1 MRRPDESTR
10 PTTRKPAEPDANPRG
25 LPAAPWRPRT
35 AAILA
40 LWALL
45 AAGNALAEPLTV
57 RYHDQGKY
65 REEGLLRFVVEAQDD
80 GTPIEGL
87 DRATWGLL
95 RGDKTVEARADP
107 SQFRANGAAT
117 SVLVVLAANS
127 NFLPAEDEVGPDGS
141 RVKSPMAYALDAF
154 DSLRN
159 NLGSSL
165 VTIAC
170 YDEVRRDPEFLKTNG
185 VASKMSAFTL
195 DEVTSACR
203 PPAEEVRGGQPR
215 MPTLLL
221 AAAQKWLRQRKPETL
236 RFVMVVITDGISEE
250 PVQEHWL
257 RSIRNQFGGDIPGWL
272 DLYVVGLEDGGDPAN
287 LKALARD
294 GVLASTGKRE
304 ELPKKVAALTPLIA
318 GSGIYDVRF
327 AVAERVTGASV
338 ALVVTAQGADGQR
351 VASAPYTLVRL
362 ERKTGWLQIVII
374 ALGVLVGL
382 LILFVLIRLIA
393 AAAEARRRRREEEA
407 ARASAPYEGPSRGK
421 LIVRDGPATGTTF
434 HLVEDMTY
442 IGRSPDN
449 HVSIPDGSV
458 GKRHASIHIRARTYE
473 IEDLQSTNGVFV
485 NGQRVLKAH
494 LKDGDSI
501 RLGSTEMQFRL

>member
-1 MRRPDESTR
+1 MRPS
-10 PTTRKPAEPDANPRG
+10 AEITSLSVGNHVS
-25 LPAAPWRPRT
+25 LM
-35 AAILA
+35 A
-40 LWALL
+40 LGSLL
-45 AAGNALAEPLTV
+45 ATGVALAEPLTV
-57 RYHDQGKY
+57 RYHEQDKY
-65 REEGLLRFVVEAQDD
+65 REEGLLRFVVEAQED

-87 DRATWGLL
+87 ERSVWGLL
-95 RGDKTVEARADP
+95 RGDQPVEAQAGIT
-107 SQFRANGAAT
+107 AGAVT
-117 SVLVVLAANS
+117 SVLVVLAADS
-127 NFLPAEDEVGPDGS
+127 NFLPDKDEVDANGS
-141 RVKSPMAYALDAF
+141 PLKKAMSYALDAL

-159 NLGSSL
+159 NLGSHL
-165 VTIAC
+165 VTVAC
-170 YDEVRRDPEFLKTNG
+170 YNEVRRDPEFLKTNG

-195 DEVTSACR
+195 DGVTSDCR
-203 PPAEEVRGGQPR
+203 PTTEEVRGGQPR
-215 MPTLLL
+215 LPTLLL
-221 AAAQKWLRQRKPETL
+221 AAAQKWLRQRKPEAL
-236 RFVMVVITDGISEE
+236 RFVMVVITDGNSEE

-257 RSIRNQFGGDIPGWL
+257 RSIRNRFGGDIRGWL
-272 DLYVVGLEDGGDPAN
+272 ELYVVGLEDGGDPAN

-294 GVLASTGKRE
+294 GVLALAGKRE
-304 ELPKKVAALTPLIA
+304 DLPKKVTQLTPLIA

-327 AVAERVTGASV
+327 AVADRVTGESV
-338 ALVVTAQGADGQR
+338 PMVVTAQGADGR
-351 VASAPYTLVRL
+351 KLTSAPYTLVRL
-362 ERKTGWLQIVII
+362 ERKTGWLRIVII
-374 ALGVLVGL
+374 VLGVLVGL
-382 LILFVLIRLIA
+382 LIVFVIIRLIA

-434 HLVEDMTY
+434 HLIEDMTY

-458 GKRHASIHIRARTYE
+458 GKRHASIRIRDRTYE

>member
-1 MRRPDESTR
+1 MRWPDESTR
-10 PTTRKPAEPDANPRG
+10 FPTRKPGDPVVDRRR
-25 LPAAPWRPRT
+25 LPATPWSPRT

-40 LWALL
+40 LGSLL
-45 AAGNALAEPLTV
+45 AAGAALAEPVTV

-65 REEGLLRFVVEAQDD
+65 REEGLLRFVVEVQDE
-80 GTPIEGL
+80 GAPIEGL
-87 DRATWGLL
+87 DHATWGLT
-95 RGDKTVEARADP
+95 RGEKTVEAQADP
-107 SQFRANGAAT
+107 VLFRANGMAT

-127 NFLPAEDEVGPDGS
+127 NFLPAEDEVGPDGN
-141 RVKSPMAYALDAF
+141 RVKKPMAYALDAL

-159 NLGSSL
+159 NLGSYL
-165 VTIAC
+165 VTVAC

-195 DEVTSACR
+195 DEVIAACR

-215 MPTLLL
+215 LPTLLL

-257 RSIRNQFGGDIPGWL
+257 RSIRNQFGGDITGWL

-304 ELPKKVAALTPLIA
+304 DLPKKVAALTPLIA
-318 GSGIYDVRF
+318 GNGLYDVRF

-338 ALVVTAQGADGQR
+338 PLVVTAQSGEGQR
-351 VASAPYTLVRL
+351 LASAPYTLVRL
-362 ERKTGWLQIVII
+362 ERKTGWLRIVII
-374 ALGVLVGL
+374 VLGVLVGL
-382 LILFVLIRLIA
+382 LIVVVIIRLIA
-393 AAAEARRRRREEEA
+393 AAVEARRRRREEEA

-434 HLVEDMTY
+434 HLIEDVTY

-458 GKRHASIHIRARTYE
+458 GKRHASIHIRDRTYE
-473 IEDLQSTNGVFV
+473 IEDLQSRNGVFV